1 MKQEKIII
9 SARRTFQGAW
19 ALSAIVDNNFIQRQY
34 IDYTKKEA
42 VALFRE
48 YIKEGRAN
56 KLIIIGTPVTL
67 D

>member
-19 ALSAIVDNNFIQRQY
+19 ALSAIVDDNFIQRQY

-42 VALFRE
+42 LTLFRE
-48 YIKEGRAN
+48 YIKECKGN
-56 KLIIIGTPVTL
+56 ELIVVGTPTTL